1 MAARITQSAESLLGG
16 LVEFVGQ
23 GFKYNI
29 QILPDTLFASVLLFT
44 VLLQSS
50 QFAALGATFF
60 VLNLVHP
67 AMARFLSRVM
77 PGLVGPRND
86 VSKCAGRFP
95 GISFESVLGRAAS
108 GTFGELDAT
117 GWPSYYSMFL
127 GCLAA
132 YLSAM
137 PILYRKE
144 ADASPNRNAAMLAG
158 LVVMALLIVLCG
170 TYRVY
175 SGCESLGGLL
185 VGLVAGAVV
194 GGLAVALLAWVSDR
208 DSTNLLQFP
217 LIRDCAADGKPI
229 YVCASSPATATAMQ
243 TALQQ

>member
-1 MAARITQSAESLLGG
+1 MAARITQTTQTLLGG
-16 LVEFVGQ
+16 LLDFVGE

-29 QILPDTLFASVLLFT
+29 QILPDTLFAAVLLFT
-44 VLLQSS
+44 VLLQSG

-60 VLNLVHP
+60 VLNLIHP
-67 AMARFLSRVM
+67 VAARFLSTTL
-77 PGLVGPRND
+77 PGLVGAKGD

-108 GTFGELDAT
+108 GTFGELDYAA
-117 GWPSYYSMFL
+117 WPSYYSLFL

-132 YLSAM
+132 YMSAM

-158 LVVMALLIVLCG
+158 LVVLGLLIVVCG
-170 TYRVY
+170 AYRVY
-175 SGCESLGGLL
+175 SGCESLGGLFVGLLAGAL
-185 VGLVAGAVV
+185 VGGAAVV
-194 GGLAVALLAWVSDR
+194 LLAWISDR
-208 DSTNLLQFP
+208 QYTNLLQFP

-229 YVCASSPATATAMQ
+229 YVCESRTMQ
-243 TALQQ
+243 TALQA

>member
-1 MAARITQSAESLLGG
+1 MAARITQSTQTLLSG
-16 LVEFVGQ
+16 LFTFVGE

-29 QILPDTLFASVLLFT
+29 QILPDTLFAAVLLFT
-44 VLLQSS
+44 LLLQSG
-50 QFAALGATFF
+50 QFAALGGTLFG
-60 VLNLVHP
+60 LNLLHP
-67 AMARFLSRVM
+67 VLARFLSGVL
-77 PGLVGPRND
+77 PGLVGAKSD

-95 GISFESVLGRAAS
+95 GISFENVLGRATS
-108 GTFGELDAT
+108 GTFGELDYA

-137 PILYRKE
+137 PVLYRKE

-185 VGLVAGAVV
+185 VGLVAGALV
-194 GGLAVALLAWVSDR
+194 GGLAVMALAWASNR
-208 DSTNLLQFP
+208 EYTNLLQFP

-229 YVCASSPATATAMQ
+229 YVCARSSTVQ
-243 TALQQ
+243 TALQGGA